1 VFTTG
6 EMENNDR
13 RKNSKGGEQGR
24 DEIKSSTEPSDR
36 WQEHQHGFGLVVG
49 ATVEILCNPLL

>member
-1 VFTTG
+1 MFTPSRILVYLNRKKNVFTTG

-36 WQEHQHGFGLVVG
+36 
-49 ATVEILCNPLL
+49 